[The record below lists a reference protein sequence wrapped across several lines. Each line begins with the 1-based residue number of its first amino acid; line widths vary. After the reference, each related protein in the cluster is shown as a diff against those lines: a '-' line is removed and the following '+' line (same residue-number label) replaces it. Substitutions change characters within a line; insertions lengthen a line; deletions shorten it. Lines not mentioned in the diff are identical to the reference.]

1 MLRGERRNTAMS
13 FVFRD
18 LNTNINVYYVLWS
31 NAIRRWG
38 QLKISVNKQ

>member
-1 MLRGERRNTAMS
+1 MPRGERRNTAMS